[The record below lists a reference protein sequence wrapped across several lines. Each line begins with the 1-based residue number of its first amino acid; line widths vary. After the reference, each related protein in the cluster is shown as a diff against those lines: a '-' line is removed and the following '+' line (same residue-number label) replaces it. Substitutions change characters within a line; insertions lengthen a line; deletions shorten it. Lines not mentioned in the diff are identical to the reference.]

1 MKKRDYEEIFRN
13 LKKLDE
19 VSYDSNIFVKD
30 FIEDLNQ
37 IICESYENESFTEN
51 KFKSF
56 LLKNDLVIFC
66 AIIVSIFLFSCLLI
80 STIIFLIVKFLR

>member
-37 IICESYENESFTEN
+37 IICKSYENESFTEN
-51 KFKSF
+51 KFKHF
-56 LLKNDLVIFC
+56 LIKNDLIIFC
-66 AIIVSIFLFSCLLI
+66 TIIVSIFLFSCLLI
-80 STIIFLIVKFLR
+80 STIIFLIVKFLG

>member
-13 LKKLDE
+13 LKNLDE

-51 KFKSF
+51 KFKRF
-56 LLKNDLVIFC
+56 LIKNNLIICC
-66 AIIVSIFLFSCLLI
+66 AIIISVFLFSCLLI
-80 STIIFLIVKFLR
+80 SIIVFLIARFLR